1 MFWEIL
7 KIQENQLWWRLS
19 VWKIAENNHSN
30 WIFCHLHKNFLQTI
44 KYLFACQGG
53 SGKTHSIKF
62 LHIFVDER
70 KIFIRCLNMVV
81 KQVYGDSFV
90 FIEINIRY

>member
-30 WIFCHLHKNFLQTI
+30 GIFCHLHKNFLQTI
-44 KYLFACQGG
+44 KYLFA
-53 SGKTHSIKF
+53 

-70 KIFIRCLNMVV
+70 KIFIRCLNIVV